1 MLVVFRLAPTASILP
16 LCEAFHCGK
25 FCINN
30 GLREIRS
37 LRATC
42 CRVHLL
48 HKIVDTCC
56 WLYHPPHY
64 VAIEIY
70 PKYLRYI
77 FMYIHMYIYMYTL
90 SITAVECLS
99 WLLWIHFIWFLSS
112 NYVFVV
118 VALLIAIIFSFIHFF
133 MSIEVA
139 VQKTCCANWRILQS
153 TLSWLY
159 KKIKTGK
166 YLCFYFNRP
175 PIAFDSH
182 KS

>member
-77 FMYIHMYIYMYTL
+77 FMYIHMYINIYVYAKHNRSWVPELATL
-90 SITAVECLS
+90 NSFHLICFFKLCVCCCSTFNCNY
-99 WLLWIHFIWFLSS
+99 IFLHTFF
-112 NYVFVV
+112 YVYW
-118 VALLIAIIFSFIHFF
+118 S
-133 MSIEVA
+133 
-139 VQKTCCANWRILQS
+139 CCAKNMLRKLKDFAIHVELA
-153 TLSWLY
+153 
-159 KKIKTGK
+159 I
-166 YLCFYFNRP
+166 
-175 PIAFDSH
+175 
-182 KS
+182 